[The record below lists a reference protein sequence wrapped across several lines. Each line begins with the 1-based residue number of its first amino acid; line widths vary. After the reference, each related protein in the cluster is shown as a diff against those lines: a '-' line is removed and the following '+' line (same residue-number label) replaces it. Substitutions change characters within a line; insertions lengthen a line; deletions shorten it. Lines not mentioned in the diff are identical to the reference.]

1 MELKDVLAMNLRL
14 LRQEQEITQE
24 DLADRTGLSSRYVG
38 SIERGRVSASITV
51 LEKLAAALNMDP
63 CDLLRRRTKTDQVSG
78 G

>member
-24 DLADRTGLSSRYVG
+24 DLADRTGLS